1 MARLLSQNDVPMASA
16 AILRGELVAI
26 PTETVYGLAG
36 NALDANVVAKIFSA
50 KERPSFDP
58 LIVHVPSTIQNID
71 DLVNGGILD
80 GNRISAPVK
89 DVANKLIANFW
100 PGPLTIILPKGQK
113 IPDIVTSGLDQ
124 VGIRMPAHPLAQ
136 ELLTLCKV
144 PLAAPSANRFGRI
157 SPTTPIHVE
166 EELGSKIPYIL
177 DGGAC
182 EIGVESTV
190 IAISDTPGSRPSTSA
205 IIWLIRPGKITKDQL
220 EALTNT
226 KVEFAKSEHAKASP
240 GMLLSHY
247 APRKTMFSV
256 EQVVEQL
263 LNLVVTANTT
273 DKLPKTAALLIVSG
287 TGAKEID
294 LLKTL
299 GISVLRTAQLSPN
312 GEAEE
317 AARNLFSAM
326 RKLDE
331 TDAELIITTSVPS
344 QAGLWLAIADRLK
357 RACKSHTS

>member
-1 MARLLSQNDVPMASA
+1 MARLLSQNEIPIASA
-16 AILRGELVAI
+16 AILLGELVAM

-58 LIVHVPSTIQNID
+58 LIVHVQSAIKNID
-71 DLVNGGILD
+71 DLVNAGILD
-80 GNRISAPVK
+80 GNRITAPVK
-89 DVANKLIANFW
+89 DIANKLIANFW
-100 PGPLTIILPKGQK
+100 PGPLTIILPKGKK

-124 VGIRMPAHPLAQ
+124 VGIRMPAHPMAQ

-157 SPTTPIHVE
+157 SPTTPRHVE
-166 EELGSKIPYIL
+166 EELGLKIPYIL

-190 IAISDTPGSRPSTSA
+190 VAVSDTPGISPSPLAT
-205 IIWLIRPGKITKDQL
+205 IWLIRPGKITKDQL
-220 EALTNT
+220 ETLTGAT
-226 KVEFAKSEHAKASP
+226 VEFAQSEHAKASP

-247 APRKTMFSV
+247 APRKPMFSV
-256 EQVVEQL
+256 KQIL
-263 LNLVVTANTT
+263 DLGATANTT
-273 DKLPKTAALLIVSG
+273 EKSPKTAALLIVSG
-287 TGAKEID
+287 TGAKEKD
-294 LLKTL
+294 LLKTM
-299 GISVLRTAQLSPN
+299 GISVLTTAELSPD
-312 GEAEE
+312 GEDQE

-326 RKLDE
+326 RQLDE

-344 QAGLWLAIADRLK
+344 KTGLWLAIDDRLK

>member
-1 MARLLSQNDVPMASA
+1 MARLLSQNEIPMASA
-16 AILRGELVAI
+16 AILRGELVAM

-58 LIVHVPSTIQNID
+58 LIVHVPSTIKNID
-71 DLVNGGILD
+71 DLVNDGLLD
-80 GNRISAPVK
+80 GNRISTSVREI
-89 DVANKLIANFW
+89 ANKLIANFW
-100 PGPLTIILPKGQK
+100 PGPLTIILPKGNK

-124 VGIRMPAHPLAQ
+124 VGIRMPAHPMAQ
-136 ELLTLCKV
+136 ELLTLCNV

-157 SPTTPIHVE
+157 SPTTPHHVE
-166 EELGSKIPYIL
+166 EELGTKIPYIL

-182 EIGVESTV
+182 QIGVESTV
-190 IAISDTPGSRPSTSA
+190 VAISDTHGSSTSPLA
-205 IIWLIRPGKITKDQL
+205 TIWLIRPGKITKDEL
-220 EALTNT
+220 ETLTGAA
-226 KVEFAKSEHAKASP
+226 VEFAQSEHAKASP

-256 EQVVEQL
+256 EQVL
-263 LNLVVTANTT
+263 DLVATANTT

-287 TGAKEID
+287 TGAKEKD
-294 LLKTL
+294 LLKTM
-299 GISVLRTAQLSPN
+299 GITILTTAQLSFD
-312 GEAEE
+312 GEDQE

-344 QAGLWLAIADRLK
+344 KTGLWLAIDDRLK

>member
-1 MARLLSQNDVPMASA
+1 MARLLSQNEIPIASA

-58 LIVHVPSTIQNID
+58 LIVHVPCTIKNIE
-71 DLVNGGILD
+71 DLVNAGILD
-80 GNRISAPVK
+80 GNRISAQIK

-100 PGPLTIILPKGQK
+100 PGPLTIILPKGKK

-136 ELLTLCKV
+136 ELLNLCKV

-157 SPTTPIHVE
+157 SPTTPRHVE
-166 EELGSKIPYIL
+166 EELGTKIPYIL
-177 DGGAC
+177 EGGTC

-190 IAISDTPGSRPSTSA
+190 VAVSDTPGSFLSRSA
-205 IIWLIRPGKITKDQL
+205 TIWLIRPGKITKDQL

-226 KVEFAKSEHAKASP
+226 TVEFAQSEHAKASP

-256 EQVVEQL
+256 KQIL
-263 LNLVVTANTT
+263 DLGATANTT

-294 LLKTL
+294 LLKTM
-299 GISVLRTAQLSPN
+299 GISVLATAELSPD
-312 GEAEE
+312 GKDQE

-326 RKLDE
+326 RNLDG

-344 QAGLWLAIADRLK
+344 KTGLWLAIDDRLK
-357 RACKSHTS
+357 RACKSHES